1 MGRDLCSVCAS
12 FDHKIALSVCIAK
25 SRAMIRE
32 LISMRMLVV
41 ASFVILVS
49 ACGGGG
55 SSSINVVPKAD
66 NLAQICA
73 KENPYLAFATART
86 QQGSLADEKNW
97 IKAYMSE
104 RYLWYRDMPVINE
117 QDSRYN
123 LMSNGIVDVW
133 NSLLNYFSDSKTQL
147 KTSSGTWVDKFS
159 FMIDTGSWQNY
170 VNSSFKGYGFM
181 LKTSTVAGNKVITVA
196 YVYPGSPAAKA
207 GIARGDQIVSI
218 DGALTTDT
226 SPTSVAIFEEGLHPK
241 QVAPHTFVV
250 LRSGTNLS
258 VSMQAESIS
267 LQQVEYKVLNVGTQK
282 LGYLLFNSHVPN
294 AEADLIQAMALFKQ
308 QAVTQLVVDLRYNG
322 GGYLSI
328 ANALAT
334 AVAGPDKTA
343 GKVFELTKFSDKR
356 SAENE
361 ALYFSSRGLN
371 NQIYPS
377 LGLSKIYVLVSGGTC
392 SASESFINGLRGIDV
407 QVELIGSTTCGKP
420 YAYYPQDNCGITY
433 AAMEMEGVNDKG
445 EGGYGDG
452 MVPQCAALDDLTR
465 PLGDLTEGMLSVAVK
480 RIQGQS
486 CAQAAGLALSSVSL
500 QGMSMGA
507 EGTLM
512 RPEWQTNKWL
522 TRPAR

>member
-1 MGRDLCSVCAS
+1 MRMIATAS
-12 FDHKIALSVCIAK
+12 FA
-25 SRAMIRE
+25 
-32 LISMRMLVV
+32 
-41 ASFVILVS
+41 ILLT

-55 SSSINVVPKAD
+55 GGEGSTPTNSVPNSN

-73 KENPYLAFATART
+73 KENPYLANATSNR
-86 QQGSLADEKNW
+86 QEGSLADEKNW
-97 IKAYMSE
+97 IKAYMTE
-104 RYLWYRDMPVINE
+104 RYLWYRDMPVVNP
-117 QDSRYN
+117 QDSQYN
-123 LMSNGIVDVW
+123 VMTNGSVDVW
-133 NSLLNYFSDSKTQL
+133 TSLLNYFSDSKTQL
-147 KTSSGTWVDKFS
+147 KTASGNLVDKFS

-181 LKTSTVAGNKVITVA
+181 LKTSTAVDNKVITVA

-207 GIARGDQIVSI
+207 GLARGDQIVSI
-218 DGALTTDT
+218 DGALTSDT
-226 SPTSVAIFEEGLHPK
+226 NPTSVAIFEEGLRPK
-241 QVAPHTFVV
+241 QVASHTFVV
-250 LRSGTNLS
+250 LRAGTNIS

-267 LQQVEYKVLNVGTQK
+267 LQQVEYKVLNVETQK

-334 AVAGPDKTA
+334 AVAGPVKTA
-343 GKVFELTKFSDKR
+343 GKVFELTKYSDKR

-361 ALYFSSRGLN
+361 ALYFSNRGFN

-377 LGLSKIYVLVSGGTC
+377 LGLTKIYVLVSGGTC

-433 AAMEMEGVNDKG
+433 AAMEMEGVNHKG

-452 MVPQCAALDDLTR
+452 MAPQCAALDDLTR
-465 PLGDLTEGMLSVAVK
+465 PLGDLNEGMLSVAVK

-486 CAQAAGLALSSVSL
+486 CAQAAGLALSSTTL

-512 RPEWQTNKWL
+512 RPEGQNYKWL
-522 TRPAR
+522 TRSSR

>member
-1 MGRDLCSVCAS
+1 
-12 FDHKIALSVCIAK
+12 
-25 SRAMIRE
+25 
-32 LISMRMLVV
+32 MRMF
-41 ASFVILVS
+41 ATACFAILLT

-55 SSSINVVPKAD
+55 GGEGSTPTNSVPNSN

-73 KENPYLAFATART
+73 KENPYLANATSNR
-86 QQGSLADEKNW
+86 QDGSLADEKNW
-97 IKAYMSE
+97 IKAYMTE
-104 RYLWYRDMPVINE
+104 RYLWYRDMPVVNP
-117 QDSRYN
+117 QDSQYN
-123 LMSNGIVDVW
+123 VMTNGSVDVW
-133 NSLLNYFSDSKTQL
+133 TSLLNYFSDSKTQL
-147 KTSSGTWVDKFS
+147 KTASGNLVDKFS

-181 LKTSTVAGNKVITVA
+181 LKTSTVADNKVITVA

-207 GIARGDQIVSI
+207 GLARGDQIVSI
-218 DGALTTDT
+218 DGALTSDT
-226 SPTSVAIFEEGLHPK
+226 NPTSVVIFEEGLRPK
-241 QVAPHTFVV
+241 QVASHTFVV
-250 LRSGTNLS
+250 LRAGTNIS
-258 VSMQAESIS
+258 VSMQAESIN
-267 LQQVEYKVLNVGTQK
+267 LKQVEYKVLNVGTQK

-334 AVAGPDKTA
+334 AVAGPVKTA
-343 GKVFELTKFSDKR
+343 GKVFELTKYSDKR

-361 ALYFSSRGLN
+361 ALYFSNRGFN

-377 LGLSKIYVLVSGGTC
+377 LSLTKIYVLVSGGTC

-433 AAMEMEGVNDKG
+433 AAMEMEGVNHKG
-445 EGGYGDG
+445 EGGFGDG
-452 MVPQCAALDDLTR
+452 MAPQCAALDDLTR

-486 CAQAAGLALSSVSL
+486 CAQAAGLALSSTTL

-512 RPEWQTNKWL
+512 RPEWQNNKWL
-522 TRPAR
+522 TRSAR

>member
-1 MGRDLCSVCAS
+1 MRMIATAS
-12 FDHKIALSVCIAK
+12 FA
-25 SRAMIRE
+25 
-32 LISMRMLVV
+32 
-41 ASFVILVS
+41 ILLT

-55 SSSINVVPKAD
+55 GGEGSTPTNSVPNSN

-97 IKAYMSE
+97 IKAYMTE
-104 RYLWYRDMPVINE
+104 RYLWYRDMPVVNP
-117 QDSRYN
+117 QDSQYN
-123 LMSNGIVDVW
+123 VMTNGSVDVW
-133 NSLLNYFSDSKTQL
+133 TSLLNYFSDSKTQL
-147 KTSSGTWVDKFS
+147 KTASGNLVDKFS

-181 LKTSTVAGNKVITVA
+181 LKTSTAVDNKVITVA

-207 GIARGDQIVSI
+207 GLARGDQIVSI
-218 DGALTTDT
+218 DGALTSDT
-226 SPTSVAIFEEGLHPK
+226 NPTSVAIFEEGLRPK
-241 QVAPHTFVV
+241 QVASHTFVV
-250 LRSGTNLS
+250 LRAGTNIS

-267 LQQVEYKVLNVGTQK
+267 LQQVEYKVLNVETQK

-334 AVAGPDKTA
+334 AVAGPVKTA
-343 GKVFELTKFSDKR
+343 GKVFELTKYSDKR

-361 ALYFSSRGLN
+361 ALYFSNRGFN

-377 LGLSKIYVLVSGGTC
+377 LGLTKIYVLVSGGTC

-433 AAMEMEGVNDKG
+433 AAMEMEGVNHKG

-452 MVPQCAALDDLTR
+452 MAPQCAALDDLTR
-465 PLGDLTEGMLSVAVK
+465 PLGDLNEGMLSVAVK

-486 CAQAAGLALSSVSL
+486 CAQAAGLALSSTTL

-512 RPEWQTNKWL
+512 RPEWQNNKWL
-522 TRPAR
+522 TRSSR

>member
-1 MGRDLCSVCAS
+1 
-12 FDHKIALSVCIAK
+12 
-25 SRAMIRE
+25 MIRE

-41 ASFVILVS
+41 ASFAILVS

-104 RYLWYRDMPVINE
+104 RYLWYRDMSVINE

>member
-1 MGRDLCSVCAS
+1 MFATAS
-12 FDHKIALSVCIAK
+12 FA
-25 SRAMIRE
+25 
-32 LISMRMLVV
+32 
-41 ASFVILVS
+41 ILLT

-55 SSSINVVPKAD
+55 GGEGSTPTNSVPNSN

-73 KENPYLAFATART
+73 KENPYLANATSNR
-86 QQGSLADEKNW
+86 QEGSLADEKNW
-97 IKAYMSE
+97 IKAYMTE
-104 RYLWYRDMPVINE
+104 RYLWYRDMPVVNP
-117 QDSRYN
+117 QNSQYN
-123 LMSNGIVDVW
+123 VMTNGSVDVW
-133 NSLLNYFSDSKTQL
+133 TSLLNYFSDSKTQL
-147 KTSSGTWVDKFS
+147 KTTSGNLVDKFS

-181 LKTSTVAGNKVITVA
+181 LKTSTVADNKVITVA
-196 YVYPGSPAAKA
+196 YVYPGSPAARA
-207 GIARGDQIVSI
+207 GLARGDQIVSI
-218 DGALTTDT
+218 DGALTNDT
-226 SPTSVAIFEEGLHPK
+226 NPTSVAIFEEGLRPK
-241 QVAPHTFVV
+241 QVASHTFVV
-250 LRSGTNLS
+250 LRAGTNIS
-258 VSMQAESIS
+258 VSMQAESIN
-267 LQQVEYKVLNVGTQK
+267 LKQVEYKVLNVGTQK

-334 AVAGPDKTA
+334 AVAGPVKTA
-343 GKVFELTKFSDKR
+343 GKVFEFTKYSDKR

-361 ALYFSSRGLN
+361 ALYFSNRGFN

-377 LGLSKIYVLVSGGTC
+377 LSLTKIYVLVSGGTC

-433 AAMEMEGVNDKG
+433 AAMEMEGVNQKG

-452 MVPQCAALDDLTR
+452 MAPQCAALDDLSR
-465 PLGDLTEGMLSVAVK
+465 PLGDLNEGMLSVAVK

-486 CAQAAGLALSSVSL
+486 CAQAAGLALSSTTL

-512 RPEWQTNKWL
+512 RPEWQNNKWL
-522 TRPAR
+522 TRSVR

>member
-1 MGRDLCSVCAS
+1 MFATAS
-12 FDHKIALSVCIAK
+12 FA
-25 SRAMIRE
+25 
-32 LISMRMLVV
+32 
-41 ASFVILVS
+41 ILLT

-55 SSSINVVPKAD
+55 GEGSTPTNSVPNSN

-73 KENPYLAFATART
+73 KENPYLANATSNR
-86 QQGSLADEKNW
+86 QEGSLADEKNW
-97 IKAYMSE
+97 IKAYMTE
-104 RYLWYRDMPVINE
+104 RYLWYRDMPVVNP
-117 QDSRYN
+117 QNSQYN
-123 LMSNGIVDVW
+123 VMTNGSVDVW
-133 NSLLNYFSDSKTQL
+133 TSLLNYFSDSKTQL
-147 KTSSGTWVDKFS
+147 KTTSGNLVDKFS

-181 LKTSTVAGNKVITVA
+181 LKTSTVADNKVITVA
-196 YVYPGSPAAKA
+196 YVYPGSPAARA
-207 GIARGDQIVSI
+207 GLARGDQIVSI
-218 DGALTTDT
+218 DGALTNDT
-226 SPTSVAIFEEGLHPK
+226 NPTSVAIFEEGLRPK
-241 QVAPHTFVV
+241 QVASHTFVV
-250 LRSGTNLS
+250 LRAGTNIS
-258 VSMQAESIS
+258 VSMQAESIN
-267 LQQVEYKVLNVGTQK
+267 LKQVEYKVLNVGTQK

-334 AVAGPDKTA
+334 AVAGPVKTA
-343 GKVFELTKFSDKR
+343 GKVFEFTKYSDKR

-361 ALYFSSRGLN
+361 ALYFSNRGFN

-377 LGLSKIYVLVSGGTC
+377 LSLTKIYVLVSGGTC

-433 AAMEMEGVNDKG
+433 AAMEMEGVNQKG

-452 MVPQCAALDDLTR
+452 MAPQCAALDDLSR
-465 PLGDLTEGMLSVAVK
+465 PLGDLNEGMLSVAVK

-486 CAQAAGLALSSVSL
+486 CAQAAGLALSSTTL

-512 RPEWQTNKWL
+512 RPEWQNNKWL
-522 TRPAR
+522 TRSVR

>member
-1 MGRDLCSVCAS
+1 MIATAS
-12 FDHKIALSVCIAK
+12 FA
-25 SRAMIRE
+25 
-32 LISMRMLVV
+32 
-41 ASFVILVS
+41 ILLT

-55 SSSINVVPKAD
+55 GGEGSTPTNSVPNSN

-73 KENPYLAFATART
+73 KENPYLANATSNR
-86 QQGSLADEKNW
+86 QEGSLADEKNW
-97 IKAYMSE
+97 IKAYMTE
-104 RYLWYRDMPVINE
+104 RYLWYRDMPVVNP
-117 QDSRYN
+117 QDSQYN
-123 LMSNGIVDVW
+123 VMTNGSVDVW
-133 NSLLNYFSDSKTQL
+133 TSLLNYFSDSKTQL
-147 KTSSGTWVDKFS
+147 KTASGNLVDKFS

-181 LKTSTVAGNKVITVA
+181 LKTSTAVDNKVITVA

-207 GIARGDQIVSI
+207 GLARGDQIVSI
-218 DGALTTDT
+218 DGALTSDT
-226 SPTSVAIFEEGLHPK
+226 NPTSVAIFEEGLRPK
-241 QVAPHTFVV
+241 QVASHTFVV
-250 LRSGTNLS
+250 LRAGTNIS

-267 LQQVEYKVLNVGTQK
+267 LQQVEYKVLNVETQK

-334 AVAGPDKTA
+334 AVAGPVKTA
-343 GKVFELTKFSDKR
+343 GKVFELTKYSDKR

-361 ALYFSSRGLN
+361 ALYFSNRGFN

-377 LGLSKIYVLVSGGTC
+377 LGLTKIYVLVSGGTC

-433 AAMEMEGVNDKG
+433 AAMEMEGVNHKG

-452 MVPQCAALDDLTR
+452 MAPQCAALDDLTR
-465 PLGDLTEGMLSVAVK
+465 PLGDLNEGMLSVAVK

-486 CAQAAGLALSSVSL
+486 CAQAAGLALSSTSL

-512 RPEWQTNKWL
+512 RPEWQNNKWL
-522 TRPAR
+522 TRSSR

>member
-1 MGRDLCSVCAS
+1 MFATAS
-12 FDHKIALSVCIAK
+12 FA
-25 SRAMIRE
+25 
-32 LISMRMLVV
+32 
-41 ASFVILVS
+41 ILLT

-55 SSSINVVPKAD
+55 GGEGSTPTNSVPNSN

-73 KENPYLAFATART
+73 KENPYLANATSNR
-86 QQGSLADEKNW
+86 QEGSLADEKNW
-97 IKAYMSE
+97 IRAYMTE
-104 RYLWYRDMPVINE
+104 RYLWYRDMPVVNP
-117 QDSRYN
+117 QDSQYN
-123 LMSNGIVDVW
+123 VMTNGSVDVW
-133 NSLLNYFSDSKTQL
+133 TSLLNYFSDSKTQL
-147 KTSSGTWVDKFS
+147 KTTSGNLVDKFS

-181 LKTSTVAGNKVITVA
+181 LKTSTVADNKVITVA

-207 GIARGDQIVSI
+207 GLARGDQIVSI
-218 DGALTTDT
+218 DGALTIDT
-226 SPTSVAIFEEGLHPK
+226 NPTSVAIFEEGLRPK
-241 QVAPHTFVV
+241 QVASHTFVV
-250 LRSGTNLS
+250 LRAGTNIS
-258 VSMQAESIS
+258 VSMQAESIN
-267 LQQVEYKVLNVGTQK
+267 LKQVEYKVLNVGTQK

-334 AVAGPDKTA
+334 AVAGPVKTA
-343 GKVFELTKFSDKR
+343 GKVFELTKYSDKR

-361 ALYFSSRGLN
+361 ALYFSNRGFN

-377 LGLSKIYVLVSGGTC
+377 LSLTKIYVLVSGGTC

-433 AAMEMEGVNDKG
+433 AAMEMEGVNQKG

-452 MVPQCAALDDLTR
+452 MAPQCAALDDLSR
-465 PLGDLTEGMLSVAVK
+465 PLGDLNEGMLSLAVK

-486 CAQAAGLALSSVSL
+486 CAQAAGLALSSTTL

-512 RPEWQTNKWL
+512 RPEWQNNKWL
-522 TRPAR
+522 TRSAR

>member
-1 MGRDLCSVCAS
+1 MIATAS
-12 FDHKIALSVCIAK
+12 FA
-25 SRAMIRE
+25 
-32 LISMRMLVV
+32 
-41 ASFVILVS
+41 ILLT

-55 SSSINVVPKAD
+55 GGEGSTPTNSVPNSN

-73 KENPYLAFATART
+73 KENPYLANATSNR
-86 QQGSLADEKNW
+86 QEGSLADEKNW
-97 IKAYMSE
+97 IKAYMTE
-104 RYLWYRDMPVINE
+104 RYLWYRDMPVVNP
-117 QDSRYN
+117 QDSQYN
-123 LMSNGIVDVW
+123 VMTNGSVDVW
-133 NSLLNYFSDSKTQL
+133 TSLLNYFSDSKTQL
-147 KTSSGTWVDKFS
+147 KTASGNLVDKFS

-181 LKTSTVAGNKVITVA
+181 LKTSTAVDNKVITVA

-207 GIARGDQIVSI
+207 GLARGDQIVSI
-218 DGALTTDT
+218 DGALTSDT
-226 SPTSVAIFEEGLHPK
+226 NPTSVAIFEEGLRPK
-241 QVAPHTFVV
+241 QVASHTFVV
-250 LRSGTNLS
+250 LRAGTNIS

-267 LQQVEYKVLNVGTQK
+267 LQQVEYKVLNVETQK

-334 AVAGPDKTA
+334 AVAGPVKTA
-343 GKVFELTKFSDKR
+343 GKVFELTKYSDKR

-361 ALYFSSRGLN
+361 ALYFSNRGFN

-377 LGLSKIYVLVSGGTC
+377 LGLTKIYVLVSGGTC

-433 AAMEMEGVNDKG
+433 AAMEMEGVNHKG

-452 MVPQCAALDDLTR
+452 MAPQCAALDDLTR
-465 PLGDLTEGMLSVAVK
+465 PLGDLNEGMLSVAVK

-486 CAQAAGLALSSVSL
+486 CAQAAGLALSSTTL

-512 RPEWQTNKWL
+512 RPEWQNNKWL
-522 TRPAR
+522 TRSSR

>member
-1 MGRDLCSVCAS
+1 
-12 FDHKIALSVCIAK
+12 
-25 SRAMIRE
+25 
-32 LISMRMLVV
+32 
-41 ASFVILVS
+41 
-49 ACGGGG
+49 
-55 SSSINVVPKAD
+55 
-66 NLAQICA
+66 
-73 KENPYLAFATART
+73 
-86 QQGSLADEKNW
+86 
-97 IKAYMSE
+97 
-104 RYLWYRDMPVINE
+104 
-117 QDSRYN
+117 
-123 LMSNGIVDVW
+123 
-133 NSLLNYFSDSKTQL
+133 
-147 KTSSGTWVDKFS
+147 
-159 FMIDTGSWQNY
+159 
-170 VNSSFKGYGFM
+170 M

-226 SPTSVAIFEEGLHPK
+226 SPTSVAVFEEGLHPK
-241 QVAPHTFVV
+241 LVAPHTFVV
-250 LRSGTNLS
+250 LRAGTNLS

-267 LQQVEYKVLNVGTQK
+267 LQQVEYKVLNVGAQK

-334 AVAGPDKTA
+334 AVAGPEKTA

-361 ALYFSSRGLN
+361 ALYFSNRGLN

-407 QVELIGSTTCGKP
+407 QVELIGSATCGKP

-433 AAMEMEGVNDKG
+433 AAMEMEGVNHKG
-445 EGGYGDG
+445 EGGFGDG
-452 MVPQCAALDDLTR
+452 MAPQCAALDDLTR

-500 QGMSMGA
+500 QGMAVGA
-507 EGTLM
+507 EGALM

>member
-1 MGRDLCSVCAS
+1 
-12 FDHKIALSVCIAK
+12 
-25 SRAMIRE
+25 
-32 LISMRMLVV
+32 MRMLVV

-159 FMIDTGSWQNY
+159 FMIDRGSWQNY

>member
-1 MGRDLCSVCAS
+1 
-12 FDHKIALSVCIAK
+12 
-25 SRAMIRE
+25 
-32 LISMRMLVV
+32 MRMLVV
-41 ASFVILVS
+41 ASIAILVS
-49 ACGGGG
+49 SCGGGGG
-55 SSSINVVPKAD
+55 SSSTNTVPKAD

-86 QQGSLADEKNW
+86 QQGSLSDEKNW
-97 IKAYMSE
+97 IKAYMTE
-104 RYLWYRDMPVINE
+104 RYLWYRDIPVVNA

-123 LMSNGIVDVW
+123 VNANGVVDVW

-147 KTSSGTWVDKFS
+147 KTASGTWVDKFS

-226 SPTSVAIFEEGLHPK
+226 SPTSVAVFEEGLHPK
-241 QVAPHTFVV
+241 LVAPHTFVV
-250 LRSGTNLS
+250 LRAGTNLS

-267 LQQVEYKVLNVGTQK
+267 LQQVEYKVLNVGAQK

-294 AEADLIQAMALFKQ
+294 AEADLIQAMAMFKQ

-361 ALYFSSRGLN
+361 ALYFSNRGLN

-407 QVELIGSTTCGKP
+407 QVELIGSATCGKP

-433 AAMEMEGVNDKG
+433 AAMEMEGVNHKG
-445 EGGYGDG
+445 EGGFGDG
-452 MVPQCAALDDLTR
+452 MAPQCAALDDLTR

-500 QGMSMGA
+500 QGMAVGA